1 VARPGS
7 RPLDLENRL
16 CEHGLEATEY
26 ELGMAMELST
36 SSRNSIVR
44 PKLDCPGDLTV
55 RCVTCLEELTYFA
68 SVFAANWQPP
78 DPAVLAFYKSAA
90 PVLLE
95 DRCPM
100 KLFVGYLD
108 DEPVASSELFL
119 SVRIAGLYSVCI
131 EKRVPGPRHWFRTDL
146 GGT

>member
-1 VARPGS
+1 
-7 RPLDLENRL
+7 
-16 CEHGLEATEY
+16 
-26 ELGMAMELST
+26 MAMELST

-55 RCVTCLEELTYFA
+55 WCVTCLEELTYFA

-95 DRCPM
+95 DRCPI
-100 KLFVGYLD
+100 KRCVGFLD
-108 DEPVASSELFL
+108 DEPGTSSALVFGGT
-119 SVRIAGLYSVCI
+119 IAGLYSVCARI
-131 EKRVPGPRHWFRTDL
+131 ACRGR
-146 GGT
+146 GIGSA